1 MKTAIVI
8 IVVGLLAAITVVIM
22 NVTYTGLD
30 ANIGAGMMLI
40 GGLAV
45 AAIGAAILIVSLVVR
60 RGRTSAR

>member
-8 IVVGLLAAITVVIM
+8 VVIGLLAAITGVIM

-45 AAIGAAILIVSLVVR
+45 AAIGTVILIVSLVVR

>member
-1 MKTAIVI
+1 MKTSIVI
-8 IVVGLLAAITVVIM
+8 IVIGLLAAITGVIM

-45 AAIGAAILIVSLVVR
+45 AAIGAVILIVSLVVR